1 MCKRAGGEIVWV
13 RYING
18 WELIKEIAE
27 GKIKEGS
34 RFNVY
39 QNDELYFSQPVYYE
53 KEVLRQDGVLLTEFL
68 SFKNIVSLE
77 FEPIEG
83 DIKELPELTSNIN
96 YDTYSIENNRHK
108 INELV
113 RAVNKM
119 RKNT

>member
-1 MCKRAGGEIVWV
+1 MEIRRNFGGGIVWV

-18 WELIKEIAE
+18 WELIRAIADEEIKDTKIMWTDKSTGISDLIEVSNKRIVWKPETFSTKCLTSKEIV
-27 GKIKEGS
+27 
-34 RFNVY
+34 F
-39 QNDELYFSQPVYYE
+39 EL
-53 KEVLRQDGVLLTEFL
+53 
-68 SFKNIVSLE
+68 
-77 FEPIEG
+77 IEE

-119 RKNT
+119 RKEME